1 MKKKVIKDI
10 LISIV
15 ILGIS
20 FAISVLFQDVFKVEE
35 HITTLFVFAVFLISF
50 LTDGYLYGFISSI
63 ISVLAVNFAFTFP
76 YFTFDFQTPVNII
89 SAAVMIII
97 SILTST
103 ITTKIKHQE
112 AMKAENEKE
121 RTRAN
126 LLRAISHDLRTPLT
140 NIYGSSTTLL
150 DNKSNFTDEQI
161 NKLLVGI
168 KEDSEWLVRMVENL
182 LSITRINAGQVKIIK
197 TPIVLDELID
207 SLIIKF
213 KKRYPKQHLELIIP
227 NNVII
232 VPMDAIL
239 IEQVLL
245 NLLENSIKH
254 AKDMTKLILKI
265 IVQDNKVIFNVTD
278 DGCGIPE
285 DRLKD
290 IFTGYYRKDEKIVD
304 GSKRNAGIGLSVCAT
319 IVNAHGGEI
328 KVENNKD
335 KGVTFTFTLDME
347 EDIDG
352 EQ

>member
-1 MKKKVIKDI
+1 MNKKVIKDV

-20 FAISVLFQDVFKVEE
+20 FVISVLFQDVFKVEE

-50 LTDGYLYGFISSI
+50 FTDGYLYGFISSI

-76 YFTFDFQTPVNII
+76 YFAFDFQTPVNII

-103 ITTKIKHQE
+103 ITTKIKYQE

-161 NKLLVGI
+161 NKLLIGI

-182 LSITRINAGQVKIIK
+182 LSITRINTGQVKIIK

-207 SLIIKF
+207 SVAIKF
-213 KKRYPKQHLELIIP
+213 RKRYPKQHLELIIP
-227 NNVII
+227 DNVII

-265 IVQDNKVIFNVTD
+265 IVQDNKVFFNVTD
-278 DGCGIPE
+278 DGCGIID

-304 GSKRNAGIGLSVCAT
+304 GTKRNAGIGLSVCAT

-328 KVENNKD
+328 RVVNNKD

-347 EDIDG
+347 EDIDC

>member
-1 MKKKVIKDI
+1 MNKKGIKDV

-20 FAISVLFQDVFKVEE
+20 FAISVLFQDVFNVEE

-50 LTDGYLYGFISSI
+50 FTDGYFYGFISSI

-76 YFTFDFQTPVNII
+76 YFAFDFQTPVNII

-112 AMKAENEKE
+112 FMKTENEKE

-140 NIYGSSTTLL
+140 NIYGSSTILL

-182 LSITRINAGQVKIIK
+182 LSITRINTGQVKIIK

-207 SLIIKF
+207 SVAIKF
-213 KKRYPKQHLELIIP
+213 KKRYPNQHLELIIP
-227 NNVII
+227 DNVII

-254 AKDMTKLILKI
+254 AKNMAKLILKI
-265 IVQDNKVIFNVTD
+265 YVHDNKVFFNVTD

-290 IFTGYYRKDEKIVD
+290 IFTGYYRKDEKIAD
-304 GSKRNAGIGLSVCAT
+304 GAKRNAGIGLSVCAT

-328 KVENNKD
+328 KALNNKE
-335 KGVTFTFTLDME
+335 KGVTFTFSLDME
-347 EDIDG
+347 EGIDG